1 MIQSVVVFDLGG
13 VVFHWEPLT
22 LLKQVMPHR
31 AQDEASA
38 KHLNDQIFQT
48 MNVHGDWAQFD
59 LGLVEPHELAERI
72 ERRTGLS
79 SQDILALVD
88 ALPPHM
94 TVKKD
99 TVELMS
105 DLREAGHKLVYLS
118 NMPLGLA
125 QWIEQDHAFF
135 QWFENGIFSAR
146 VQQVKPDPVIF
157 KTAIEHL
164 GLQETKPVFLDD
176 MQRNIDVAVQHGWQG
191 VRFVSAS
198 QARQELVGLGLLA
211 S

>member
-1 MIQSVVVFDLGG
+1 MTQSVVVFDLGG
-13 VVFHWEPLT
+13 VVFHWEPMT

-31 AQDEASA
+31 ARDEASA

-59 LGLVEPHELAERI
+59 LGLVEPQELAERI

-79 SQDILALVD
+79 RHDILALVD

-94 TVKKD
+94 TVKQD

-105 DLREAGHKLVYLS
+105 DLREAGHRLVYLS

-125 QWIEQDHAFF
+125 QWIEQDHDFF
-135 QWFENGIFSAR
+135 QWFADGIFSAR
-146 VQQVKPDPVIF
+146 LQQVKPDPLIF
-157 KTAIEHL
+157 KTATKHL
-164 GLQETKPVFLDD
+164 GLQATKPVFLDD
-176 MQRNIDVAVQHGWQG
+176 MQRNIDVAVEHGWQG

-198 QARQELVGLGLLA
+198 QARQDLVGLGLLQA
-211 S
+211 

>member
-1 MIQSVVVFDLGG
+1 MAKSVVVFDLGG
-13 VVFHWEPLT
+13 VVFHWAPLT

-59 LGLVEPHELAERI
+59 LGLVEPKELAERI
-72 ERRTGLS
+72 ERRTGLA

-88 ALPPHM
+88 ALSPHM
-94 TVKKD
+94 TVKQD

-105 DLREAGHKLVYLS
+105 DLRDAGHRLTYLS

-135 QWFENGIFSAR
+135 QWFDNGIFSAR
-146 VQQVKPDPVIF
+146 VHQVKPDPIIF

-164 GLQETKPVFLDD
+164 DLHDTPTVFLDD

-198 QARQELVGLGLLA
+198 QARQDLVGLGLLPA
-211 S
+211 

>member
-1 MIQSVVVFDLGG
+1 MTQSVVVFDLGG
-13 VVFHWEPLT
+13 VVFHWEPLA
-22 LLKQVMPHR
+22 LLKQVIPHR
-31 AQDEASA
+31 AQDDASA

-59 LGLVEPHELAERI
+59 LGLVEPKELAERI
-72 ERRTGLS
+72 SRRTGLA

-94 TVKKD
+94 TVKKE

-105 DLREAGHKLVYLS
+105 DLREAGHRLVYLS

-135 QWFENGIFSAR
+135 QWFDNGIFSAR
-146 VQQVKPDPVIF
+146 VQQVKPDPLIF

-164 GLQETKPVFLDD
+164 GLQETTPVFLDD

-191 VRFVSAS
+191 VRFVSAT
-198 QARQELVGLGLLA
+198 QARQELVKLGVLKA
-211 S
+211 